1 MRIGA
6 QMTAAG
12 HRPPEA
18 AAKAF
23 TFTTAMLLLRSCV
36 VFLLFWVGH

>member
-6 QMTAAG
+6 QMTAAAG
-12 HRPPEA
+12 HRPPEV

-23 TFTTAMLLLRSCV
+23 TFTTAMLLLFCV